1 MRPTWNMNEYERY
14 ELWRTMNGFRIFF
27 GEWNMFVFTVFVL
40 SWAFITYKLP
50 FFFGYKEIP
59 IKIQLT
65 TNQTWLA
72 GNIIEQQKGDSPAV
86 PYLVSKAVFM
96 LVSHAGI
103 GLHIHIIHDFLNGP
117 AMTCSSSPKS
127 GIDGSWWNQQI
138 PETSRDCDF
147 LDDRRHMSFFLSFFG
162 IVRSYHA
169 TRHTLYH
176 AISQWYLNDIPM
188 ISPCFLPAGSQPEG
202 A

>member
-1 MRPTWNMNEYERY
+1 
-14 ELWRTMNGFRIFF
+14 
-27 GEWNMFVFTVFVL
+27 
-40 SWAFITYKLP
+40 
-50 FFFGYKEIP
+50 
-59 IKIQLT
+59 
-65 TNQTWLA
+65 
-72 GNIIEQQKGDSPAV
+72 
-86 PYLVSKAVFM
+86 
-96 LVSHAGI
+96 
-103 GLHIHIIHDFLNGP
+103 LNGP

-127 GIDGSWWNQQI
+127 GLDGSWWNQQI